1 MPVDL
6 VWLPQ
11 ALKDVRDIY
20 VRIGLEQPQAAE
32 RFFDSFE
39 RKAKLLAEQ
48 PRMGARHPEI
58 GPSARMLVDAPFLI
72 LYETIPD
79 DDDMPVER
87 VQIVRVV
94 DGRRDL
100 RGLLI

>member
-11 ALKDVRDIY
+11 ALRDVRDIY
-20 VRIGLEQPQAAE
+20 VRIGLEQPKAAE

-39 RKAKLLAEQ
+39 RKARLLAEQ
-48 PRMGARHPEI
+48 PHMGARYPEI
-58 GPSARMLVDAPFLI
+58 GPGVRMLVDAPFLI

-79 DDDMPVER
+79 DDDASVQR
-87 VQIVRVV
+87 VQIVRVI

-100 RGLLI
+100 RALLT